1 MHKSALTNGVD
12 MRTTL
17 DIDDGLL
24 AKAKSQA
31 AKEHTSLTQMIEQ
44 GLALRLRPRK
54 STAKQKRHALPVYA
68 GKGGLHAAVLDAA
81 SHRALLDAADNVR

>member
-1 MHKSALTNGVD
+1 

-31 AKEHTSLTQMIEQ
+31 AKERTSLTQMIEQ

-54 STAKQKRHALPVYA
+54 PAAKQKRRALPVYA
-68 GKGGLHAAVLDAA
+68 GKGGLHAAVRDAT
-81 SHRALLDAADNVR
+81 SHRALLDAAD

>member
-1 MHKSALTNGVD
+1 

-17 DIDDGLL
+17 DIDDSLL

-54 STAKQKRHALPVYA
+54 STAKQKRRALPVYA
-68 GKGGLHAAVLDAA
+68 GKGGLRATVRDAT
-81 SHRALLDAADNVR
+81 SHRALLDAADDVR

>member
-81 SHRALLDAADNVR
+81 SHRALLDAADDVR